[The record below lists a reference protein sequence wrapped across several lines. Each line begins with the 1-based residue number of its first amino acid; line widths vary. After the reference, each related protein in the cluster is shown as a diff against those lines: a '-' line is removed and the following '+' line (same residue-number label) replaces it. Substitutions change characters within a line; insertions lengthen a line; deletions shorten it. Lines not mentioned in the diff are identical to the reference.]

1 MRLGPAW
8 PGWRRDGA
16 GAGPGGPGE
25 GGATPA
31 GRLSAARMRAK
42 EDAMADEVLA
52 ARPEGV
58 RRGWLSLQE
67 CGRYLGIS
75 PDVVRAAIER
85 GELQAYVKPATY
97 RTGGR
102 PLYKVSVADVDDWVR
117 TCWQPYRGG
126 MVG

>member
-1 MRLGPAW
+1 M
-8 PGWRRDGA
+8 
-16 GAGPGGPGE
+16 
-25 GGATPA
+25 A
-31 GRLSAARMRAK
+31 GRAAAGDARIRAK
-42 EDAMADEVLA
+42 EEAMAKAVLA
-52 ARPEGV
+52 ERPEGV
-58 RRGWLSLQE
+58 QRGWLSLQE

-102 PLYKVSVADVDDWVR
+102 PFYKVSVADVDDWVR

>member
-1 MRLGPAW
+1 
-8 PGWRRDGA
+8 
-16 GAGPGGPGE
+16 
-25 GGATPA
+25 
-31 GRLSAARMRAK
+31 MRAK
-42 EDAMADEVLA
+42 EEAMAKTVLA
-52 ARPEGV
+52 ARPEVV

-102 PLYKVSVADVDDWVR
+102 PFYKVSVADVDDWVR